1 MALSKNNPTIQKSWK
16 SLEKIYEQENDLNF
30 VDYLKNEANR
40 VERFSISLNNI
51 YLDFSKNRISEKAL
65 NYLIDLCNETDLKKN
80 INKYFDGEE
89 INETEKRAVLHTAL
103 RSNKNK
109 ATRIN
114 KEVQN
119 NLKKIEIISNEINN
133 GKRLGYSGKKI
144 ENIVNIGIGG
154 SHLGPEMVT
163 EALSQYNLGIKPYF
177 ISNIDADYTDDLL
190 KRINPE
196 STIFIIVSKT
206 FNTIETLE
214 NAKKIKSWF
223 IENICEEAI
232 ANHFIAI
239 SNNIEGPIDF
249 GIYSKNIL
257 SIPEWVGGR
266 FSLWGSVGLIISIC
280 IGYKN
285 FEKFLSG
292 AREMDEHFRESPF
305 KKNIPVILAL
315 ISIWYNNFFKSETEA
330 VLPYNQFLS
339 KLPDYLQ
346 QASMESNGKSIDR
359 DGNKINYET
368 GSIIW
373 GSTGTNAQHAF
384 FQLMHQGTKLIPADF
399 IAFVEPLNDDYEQ
412 HKILNA
418 NFLAQINALLVGS
431 NKTGNDIHKNIE
443 GNKPSNSILI
453 NKLTPHNLGSLIAM
467 YESKIFAIGSI
478 LNIYS
483 FDQWGVELGKSI
495 AKGILEGKEDYL
507 DTSTKDIAK
516 RLNNRK

>member
-1 MALSKNNPTIQKSWK
+1 
-16 SLEKIYEQENDLNF
+16 
-30 VDYLKNEANR
+30 
-40 VERFSISLNNI
+40 
-51 YLDFSKNRISEKAL
+51 
-65 NYLIDLCNETDLKKN
+65 
-80 INKYFDGEE
+80 
-89 INETEKRAVLHTAL
+89 
-103 RSNKNK
+103 
-109 ATRIN
+109 
-114 KEVQN
+114 
-119 NLKKIEIISNEINN
+119 
-133 GKRLGYSGKKI
+133 
-144 ENIVNIGIGG
+144 
-154 SHLGPEMVT
+154 
-163 EALSQYNLGIKPYF
+163 
-177 ISNIDADYTDDLL
+177 
-190 KRINPE
+190 
-196 STIFIIVSKT
+196 
-206 FNTIETLE
+206 
-214 NAKKIKSWF
+214 
-223 IENICEEAI
+223 
-232 ANHFIAI
+232 
-239 SNNIEGPIDF
+239 
-249 GIYSKNIL
+249 
-257 SIPEWVGGR
+257 
-266 FSLWGSVGLIISIC
+266 
-280 IGYKN
+280 
-285 FEKFLSG
+285 
-292 AREMDEHFRESPF
+292 MDEHFRESPF

-330 VLPYNQFLS
+330 VLPHNQFLS